1 MNAKDAFKISID
13 MSDYVLKTYVSDLT
27 DAELLTHAVK
37 GVNHLAWQL
46 GHLISSEKQLLDGI
60 CPGAAA
66 SLPTGFAEQHSKE
79 TTGIDDPTKFLT
91 KARYVELYDQQR
103 RATKV
108 ALDKLPESDLDK
120 PGPDAFKAFAPTV
133 GAVFNLIATHPM
145 MHAGQFAT
153 ARRALGK
160 PVLI

>member
-1 MNAKDAFKISID
+1 MD
-13 MSDYVLKTYVSDLT
+13 MTDYVLKTYVSDLT

-46 GHLISSEKQLLDGI
+46 GHLISSEQQMLNGI

-66 SLPTGFAEQHSKE
+66 NLPAGFAEQHTKE
-79 TTGIDDPTKFLT
+79 TTGVDDPTKFLT
-91 KARYVELYDQQR
+91 RSRYVELYDQQR
-103 RATKV
+103 RASKA
-108 ALDKLPESDLDK
+108 ALDKLSDADLDK
-120 PGPDAFKAFAPTV
+120 PAPDDFRAFAPTV

>member
-1 MNAKDAFKISID
+1 MNAKDAFKLSMD
-13 MSDYVLKTYVSDLT
+13 MSDFVLKTYVSDLT

-46 GHLISSEKQLLDGI
+46 GHLISSEQQLLNAI

-66 SLPTGFAEQHSKE
+66 DLPAGFADQHSKE
-79 TTGIDDPTKFLT
+79 TTGTDDPTKFLT
-91 KARYVELYDQQR
+91 RSRYVELYDQQR
-103 RATKV
+103 RATK
-108 ALDKLPESDLDK
+108 AAIDKLPESDFDK
-120 PGPDAFKAFAPTV
+120 PAPDQFKDFAPTV
-133 GAVFNLIATHPM
+133 GAMFNLIASHPM

-153 ARRALGK
+153 ARRTLGK